1 MELAKKIFRCLVM
14 RSKTGRELDMGKK
27 IPAFCTPSDAKRVLR
42 LPDRIR
48 IGEQHRLVLAGELSR
63 RRNPGGQLHSLD
75 SPAIT
80 FSDGGYGWWRHGLA
94 HRDGDMP
101 ALHVT
106 DCNPLLMKIPTGVHE
121 HPFADEPRVLSDG
134 LYIWC
139 SDGFI
144 HREGKPAVRQERP
157 DGWIREEYW
166 HNGRRH
172 NAAGPAVSHPENT
185 SWFYHGLLHNPLGPA
200 TECKIEGVW
209 MDCWSWY
216 GDILL
221 VNGEIKSSFPFGD
234 APAKYLLT
242 ALQVAKFSDKLIESL
257 HLMQPHVVSLMPD
270 FQQLSANCCDE
281 VSWALLQGHIR
292 NALSAGAVQESY
304 DYSFAL

>member
-1 MELAKKIFRCLVM
+1 
-14 RSKTGRELDMGKK
+14 
-27 IPAFCTPSDAKRVLR
+27 
-42 LPDRIR
+42 
-48 IGEQHRLVLAGELSR
+48 
-63 RRNPGGQLHSLD
+63 
-75 SPAIT
+75 
-80 FSDGGYGWWRHGLA
+80 
-94 HRDGDMP
+94 
-101 ALHVT
+101 
-106 DCNPLLMKIPTGVHE
+106 
-121 HPFADEPRVLSDG
+121 
-134 LYIWC
+134 
-139 SDGFI
+139 
-144 HREGKPAVRQERP
+144 
-157 DGWIREEYW
+157 
-166 HNGRRH
+166 
-172 NAAGPAVSHPENT
+172 
-185 SWFYHGLLHNPLGPA
+185 
-200 TECKIEGVW
+200 